1 MIRKDK
7 LLTKLDKLQELES
20 RLIPLLDKHLSASLD
35 FSQLSKE
42 ERDKTLEFLKSRV
55 SVQKKHIESI
65 KSIKKELIESE
76 KNVY

>member
-7 LLTKLDKLQELES
+7 LLKKLDQLQELES

-35 FSQLSKE
+35 FSQLPKE
-42 ERDKTLEFLKSRV
+42 ERDKTLGFLKSRV
-55 SVQKKHIESI
+55 AMQKKHIQLI
-65 KSIKKELIESE
+65 KSIKEELTESE

>member
-7 LLTKLDKLQELES
+7 LLVKLDKLQELEG

-35 FSQLSKE
+35 FSQLPKE
-42 ERDKTLEFLKSRV
+42 ERDKTMEFLKSRV
-55 SVQKKHIESI
+55 NIQKKHTESI
-65 KSIKKELIESE
+65 KSIKEELTESE